1 MKGKRHAIKPQTW
14 QNWMGQWSELLESG
28 LPVLDSLELSGEL
41 QNNNRQGRQLV
52 DRLQQ
57 TRQFLQSGQNLQTAF
72 RASFGAL
79 PTSLEVAFMCGQ
91 ASGDLGAALNMQLQR
106 WRATREANI
115 ALAKSLIYPGVVLV
129 LALACWVF
137 LHHVSSPHLTA
148 TIASGEVGKFNWS
161 EGLLLT
167 GVAGMIIALVLRMHQ
182 RTTRSGMQFVIPQK
196 PRLASDFY
204 HMIACE
210 LQSGLDLMHCLR
222 HRNLPQI
229 AGLKLGSLN
238 PQANMLNE
246 LNQLVNSVQRHLSRG
261 MGLGQAMRQAQAPQF
276 LIRQCQLAEQTGNLA
291 HCFFLAAKVYEMRA
305 KAAQERLQNILPP
318 LALAL
323 SAMTLALAYQFTLA
337 PLYSNLTGLA

>member
-1 MKGKRHAIKPQTW
+1 
-14 QNWMGQWSELLESG
+14 MGQWAELLESG

-41 QNNNRQGRQLV
+41 QNGNRQGRLLV
-52 DRLQQ
+52 DRLQR

-79 PTSLEVAFMCGQ
+79 PTPLEVAFMCGQ
-91 ASGDLGAALNMQLQR
+91 ASGDLGAALNEQLQR
-106 WRATREANI
+106 WRTTREANI
-115 ALAKSLIYPGVVLV
+115 ALAKSLIYPGVVLA

-137 LHHVSSPHLTA
+137 LHQVSSPHLTM
-148 TIASGEVGKFNWS
+148 TKASLGGEFKWS
-161 EGLLLT
+161 EGLLLVGAAMMT
-167 GVAGMIIALVLRMHQ
+167 IALVLRMHQ
-182 RTTRSGMQFVIPQK
+182 RNTGSGKQFFIPHK

-204 HMIACE
+204 HMIGCE

-222 HRNLPQI
+222 HRSFPQI
-229 AGLKLGSLN
+229 AGLRLGSFS
-238 PQANMLNE
+238 PQAHMLKE
-246 LNQLVNSVQRHLSRG
+246 LNQLASEVQRHLRQG
-261 MGLGQAMRQAQAPQF
+261 QGLGQAMQQAQAPLF

-305 KAAQERLQNILPP
+305 KAAQERLQNVLPP

-323 SAMTLALAYQFTLA
+323 SATTLAMAYQFTLA